1 MTGPGAEGGFTHE
14 HTIRVRYAETDA
26 MGVVY
31 YANYLTY
38 FEVARVEYLRAAGI
52 RYRDL

>member
-1 MTGPGAEGGFTHE
+1 
-14 HTIRVRYAETDA
+14 

-52 RYRDL
+52 EYRVLEDAGRWRR